1 MSFARNVFTT
11 IFFVIVGMAG
21 VGAAEIPLENFAK
34 HAQYNEVKISPS
46 GEYLAVTA
54 VVGDRT
60 VLGLIRLADMQG
72 KNLNA
77 REGSQISEFYWAS
90 LDRVIYTIGE
100 RVGGYDRP
108 IANGELYAVK
118 GDGTDA
124 AILFGYRAGKVNFTA
139 SHIKQAEPEY
149 ALGSFIA
156 PLREQPN
163 FALISSY
170 PLNGPGH
177 SDSFIGAFPEAYKI
191 DLRSGSKTLLTT
203 SPLRRADFLADHAGV
218 IRFAYGRDN
227 DQMRKV
233 FYRASANAEWEQ
245 VWDEGKDGEGL
256 LPIMFDRGNENVY
269 VNCGRGGL
277 GGICRWDTKTRKL
290 ATLWTAKDS
299 SEAVLLATFDGQDA
313 FAIRTNQGR
322 PSFVLLDKSAPEA
335 SLLVTLM
342 KQFPG
347 ESVAFTSASL
357 DGKKVVVWVY
367 ADADPGAYYL
377 YEADKKKVSKLFDRQ
392 PGFRPEQLASMEP
405 FVLKAR
411 DGLDLHGFLT
421 RPLGKESE
429 KKLPTVVL
437 VHGGPYGIYDEWGFD
452 NEVQM
457 LASRGY
463 AVLQVNYRGSGGYGL
478 AFEKAGYREWGG
490 KMQDDVTDATRWA
503 IAQGVA
509 DPKRICIVGGS
520 YGGYAALEGAVKEPD
535 LYQCAIGDA
544 GIYDLRLMHSRGD
557 TTQSSKGVNFQKLVL
572 GEDEADLWNRSP
584 IAHLDALKAKVMLVV
599 GGEDKRVP
607 PIHGN
612 NLHNELLK
620 RGVAHE
626 WIYESNEGHGFYSE
640 AHTRALYEKML
651 AFLDRSI
658 GTGATTGAATA
669 K

>member
-1 MSFARNVFTT
+1 MLFAKSVFT
-11 IFFVIVGMAG
+11 AG
-21 VGAAEIPLENFAK
+21 LTLAAAVASAQAAEIPLENFAK
-34 HAQYNEVKISPS
+34 HPQYREAKISPN
-46 GEYLAVTA
+46 GDYLAVIA
-54 VVGDRT
+54 VVDDRT

-72 KNLNA
+72 KNLGA
-77 REGSQISEFYWAS
+77 REGSQISEFYWAGP
-90 LDRVIYTIGE
+90 DRLIYTIGE

-108 IANGELYAVK
+108 VGNGELYTVK
-118 GDGTDA
+118 GDGTEA
-124 AILFGYRAGKVNFTA
+124 AILFGYRAGKVYSDA
-139 SHIKQAEPEY
+139 SHIKQAEADH

-156 PLREQPN
+156 PLRDQPN

-177 SDSFIGAFPEAYKI
+177 SASFIGAFPEAYKI
-191 DLRSGSKTLLTT
+191 DMRNGSKIQLTT
-203 SPLRRADFLADHAGV
+203 SPLRRAEFLADHAGV

-233 FYRASANAEWEQ
+233 FYHASGSGDWEQ
-245 VWDEGKDGEGL
+245 VWDEGKSGDGL
-256 LPIMFDRGNENVY
+256 LPIMFDRSNDNVY
-269 VNCGRGGL
+269 VNCGHGGL

-299 SEAVLLATFDGQDA
+299 SEAELLPTFDGLDA

-322 PSFVLLDKSAPEA
+322 PSFALLDKSAPEA
-335 SLLVTLM
+335 GLLINMM

-347 ESVAFTSASL
+347 ESIEFTSASV
-357 DGKKVVVWVY
+357 DGKKAVVLVY
-367 ADADPGAYYL
+367 ADADPGAYFL
-377 YEADKKKVSKLFDRQ
+377 YEADKKKLSKLFDRQ
-392 PGFRPEQLASMEP
+392 PGFKPEQLASMEP
-405 FVLKAR
+405 VAFKAR
-411 DGLDLHGFLT
+411 DGLALHGFVT
-421 RPLGKESE
+421 RPLGRESA
-429 KKLPTVVL
+429 KNLPTVVL
-437 VHGGPYGIYDEWGFD
+437 VHGGPYGFYDEWGFES
-452 NEVQM
+452 EVQM

-478 AFEKAGYREWGG
+478 DFEKAGYREWGG

-509 DPKRICIVGGS
+509 DPKRICIAGTS
-520 YGGYAALEGAVKEPD
+520 YGGYAALEGAVKEPE
-535 LYQCAIGDA
+535 LYQCAIGNA
-544 GIYDLRLMHSRGD
+544 GVYDLRLMHSRGD
-557 TTQSSKGVNFQKLVL
+557 ATQSSNSANFLKLVL

-584 IAHLDALKAKVMLVV
+584 MAHLDALKAKVMLVV

-607 PIHGN
+607 PIQGE
-612 NLHNELLK
+612 NLHNALLK

-626 WIYESNEGHGFYSE
+626 WIYESNEGHGFYTE

-658 GTGATTGAATA
+658 GAGAGGAAAA